1 MNNNTKKYYNSKQ
14 GRLPL
19 FISDRL
25 DICDPVL
32 AFDKIMEEIGIEKY
46 LKPEPLHKMGRPGY
60 NRVNMLKTILF
71 GFMDTGYASLREL
84 EDRCRVNLRYMYLMD
99 QETPSYRAF
108 SYFINEVIKE
118 SVQIFLKPSS
128 LISRQRRGPTC
139 STCISMVLNSRQ
151 MQTSTPGFGKKP
163 LKNQD
168 TVCLIRLLH
177 CLQK

>member
-71 GFMDTGYASLREL
+71 GFMDTGYASAGIR
-84 EDRCRVNLRYMYLMD
+84 R
-99 QETPSYRAF
+99 P
-108 SYFINEVIKE
+108 
-118 SVQIFLKPSS
+118 VQSESS
-128 LISRQRRGPTC
+128 LHVSDGSGNTQLSRLQ
-139 STCISMVLNSRQ
+139 
-151 MQTSTPGFGKKP
+151 
-163 LKNQD
+163 
-168 TVCLIRLLH
+168 LLY
-177 CLQK
+177 

>member
-1 MNNNTKKYYNSKQ
+1 M
-14 GRLPL
+14 
-19 FISDRL
+19 

-108 SYFINEVIKE
+108 SYFINEEIKE
-118 SVQIFLKPSS
+118 SAQDIFKAV
-128 LISRQRRGPTC
+128 ISYIQAAEGDRPAALVYP
-139 STCISMVLNSRQ
+139 MVLNSRQ

-168 TVCLIRLLH
+168 TVCSIRLPH
-177 CLQK
+177 CLPK